1 MDCINTFENNNINNN
16 NNKNNISEIIKKT
29 VEFVKEEINSYN
41 DPSHDYNHIERVWKL
56 AKNIAQ
62 KENYVDP
69 NNSERPT
76 ELLELAAL
84 LHDVKDHK
92 YLKKGEDENTCSNT
106 IISFLTSNNYPL
118 ESAQKIALIVSQ
130 ISFKNELGNSST
142 TQLLIESKIVQDADR
157 LDGMVYQ
164 AIGAI
169 GIARCFS
176 FGAIKN
182 RPFYG
187 EGTMKLMN
195 SDFKTVDMSQEQYK
209 KQTSPTI
216 DHFYEKLFKLQS
228 LLKTETGKAMGIQR
242 HQFMVDFIKQFN
254 NELNNE

>member
-1 MDCINTFENNNINNN
+1 MDCISTFENNNNN
-16 NNKNNISEIIKKT
+16 NNKNKNNLSEIIKKT

-56 AKNIAQ
+56 AKNIAE
-62 KENYVDP
+62 KENYADP

-130 ISFKNELGNSST
+130 ISFKNELGNFST

-157 LDGMVYQ
+157 LD

-169 GIARCFS
+169 GIARSFS

-195 SDFKTVDMSQEQYK
+195 SDLKTVDMSQEQYK
-209 KQTSPTI
+209 NQTSPTI

-228 LLKTETGKAMGIQR
+228 LLKTETGKKMGIQR